1 PLTANTG
8 SGSGTLGLNLVDD
21 DSIADSA
28 GNKLGGTGT
37 GNGNFT
43 GEVYTIDK
51 TRPTAAVSYSPTGPV
66 KSGTSLTITAT
77 FDEPMADSPVVR
89 IGVSG
94 ANTVA
99 ATNMTKVD
107 STHYT
112 GTHLVGAGDGTATV
126 ALSIGTDLA
135 GNLVTSAPTSGA
147 TFTVDNTPPTVSIVG
162 PSATPTRSG
171 PVTYTVNYAG
181 ANTVTLVATG
191 ITLNTTG
198 TASAF
203 V

>member
-1 PLTANTG
+1 
-8 SGSGTLGLNLVDD
+8 
-21 DSIADSA
+21 
-28 GNKLGGTGT
+28 KLA
-37 GNGNFT
+37 
-43 GEVYTIDK
+43 I
-51 TRPTAAVSYSPTGPV
+51 
-66 KSGTSLTITAT
+66 
-77 FDEPMADSPVVR
+77 
-89 IGVSG
+89 SG
-94 ANTVA
+94 ANTMA
-99 ATNMTKVD
+99 ATAMTKVD

-135 GNLVTSAPTSGA
+135 GNLVTSAPTSRA

-171 PVTYTVNYAG
+171 PVTYTVGYTG
-181 ANTVTLVATG
+181 ANAVTLSATG

-203 V
+203 VAVSGTGITSRTVTLSSITGDGTLSLSIAAGSATDTAGNSAGAAGPSGTLVGDNTAPGLALGMAPADGVLDTAATM

>member
-1 PLTANTG
+1 
-8 SGSGTLGLNLVDD
+8 
-21 DSIADSA
+21 
-28 GNKLGGTGT
+28 
-37 GNGNFT
+37 
-43 GEVYTIDK
+43 
-51 TRPTAAVSYSPTGPV
+51 SPTGPV

-77 FDEPMADSPVVR
+77 FDEALADSPVVKMA
-89 IGVSG
+89 VSG

-112 GTHLVGAGDGTATV
+112 FTYTVASGNGTATV
-126 ALSIGTDLA
+126 ALSTGTDLA

-171 PVTYTVNYAG
+171 PVTYTVNYTG
-181 ANTVTLVATG
+181 ANAVTLVATG
-191 ITLNTTG
+191 ITLNPTG

-203 V
+203 VAVSGTGSTSRTVTLSSITGDGTLSLSIAAGSATDT